1 VSGATY
7 RIDVEHHPEPESAF
21 QAELQWLA
29 RVTRISDE
37 SPVTHSWAQT
47 PEEAVEK
54 ARAWLY
60 AQNVKQSGHTVYVDD
75 EGAEVKP

>member
-7 RIDVEHHPEPESAF
+7 RIDVEHHPQPESAF
-21 QAELQWLA
+21 QSELQWLA
-29 RVTRISDE
+29 RVTRLSDE
-37 SPVTHSWAQT
+37 QHMVHSWAKT

-60 AQNVKQSGHTVYVDD
+60 AQNVKQDGRTLYVND
-75 EGAEVKP
+75 EGEPVKA